1 MDSLQLQD
9 QPDSVILTLKIVPG
23 SSKTTLCGVLDG
35 MLKIK
40 IAAPPEKGKAN
51 KAVIAYLAKVL
62 GIKKGDLT
70 LVSGQTSPV
79 KQVQIQGLTAQ
90 QIKEALCP

>member
-9 QPDSVILTLKIVPG
+9 HPDAVILTLKIVPG
-23 SSKTTLCGVLDG
+23 SSKTTLCGLLDG

-40 IAAPPEKGKAN
+40 VAAPPEKGKAN
-51 KAVIAYLAKVL
+51 KAVIAFLAQTL
-62 GIKKGDLT
+62 GIKKADLS

-79 KQVQIQGLTAQ
+79 KQVQIQGLTSE
-90 QIKEALCP
+90 QIREALCL